1 MTEDQILIDAIKTG
15 DERAFQT
22 LVQTHQGLVA
32 NTCFGMLQSRADAD
46 DVTQE
51 VFIEV
56 FRSIHKFRG
65 DSKLSTWLYRIAVT
79 RSIDLLRKRK
89 RRNKIRS
96 FQTFFGGEEIV
107 RDIADNRS
115 SSAQELLENEERAT
129 VLAKAVAKLPES
141 QKIAFTLSKYEDLSY
156 QKIADIMN
164 KSVSSV
170 ESLLFRAKKNLKIL
184 LKDYYLNNK

>member
-1 MTEDQILIDAIKTG
+1 MTEDQILIDAIKAG

-32 NTCFGMLQSRADAD
+32 NTCFGMLQNRADAD

-89 RRNKIRS
+89 RRSKVRR
-96 FQTFFGGEEIV
+96 FQTFFGGEEVV
-107 RDIADNRS
+107 RELADNRS
-115 SSAQELLENEERAT
+115 KSAQEVLENEERAAI
-129 VLAKAVAKLPES
+129 LAAAVAKLPEN
-141 QKIAFTLSKYEDLSY
+141 QRIAFTLSKYEDLSY
-156 QKIADIMN
+156 QKIADVMN
-164 KSVSSV
+164 KSVPSV
-170 ESLLFRAKKNLKIL
+170 ESLLFRAKKNLKAL
-184 LKDYYLNNK
+184 LTDYYSNDA

>member
-1 MTEDQILIDAIKTG
+1 MTEDQILIAAIKTG

-22 LVQTHQGLVA
+22 LMQRHQGLVA
-32 NTCFGMLQSRADAD
+32 NTCFGMLQDRADAD

-89 RRNKIRS
+89 RRNKIRR
-96 FQTFFGGEEIV
+96 FQTFFGGEEV
-107 RDIADNRS
+107 VSNMADNRS
-115 SSAQELLENEERAT
+115 SSAQELLENEERAAI
-129 VLAKAVAKLPES
+129 LAEAVAKLPEN
-141 QKIAFTLSKYEDLSY
+141 QRVAFTLSKYEDLTY
-156 QKIADIMN
+156 QKIAEVMN
-164 KSVSSV
+164 KSVPSV
-170 ESLLFRAKKNLKIL
+170 ESLLFRAKKNLKVL
-184 LKDYYLNNK
+184 LTDYYSS